1 MNQEVVYYGKITT
14 VGGSEGLTIPKLIM
28 DTHKFKRGD
37 TLQVIIKKVGQ

>member
-1 MNQEVVYYGKITT
+1 MNQEAIYYGKITA

-37 TLQVIIKKVGQ
+37 TLQVIIKRVGQ